1 MQRVLLF
8 FMLLS
13 CKTSDSVACIFCL
26 FRFSFVFRGILQMFV
41 DILFCIKLQE
51 MFFIIII
58 IIIIII
64 CLTLILLF
72 RLDFHK
78 L

>member
-1 MQRVLLF
+1 
-8 FMLLS
+8 
-13 CKTSDSVACIFCL
+13 
-26 FRFSFVFRGILQMFV
+26 MFV

-58 IIIIII
+58 IIII

-78 L
+78 LWG

>member
-1 MQRVLLF
+1 
-8 FMLLS
+8 
-13 CKTSDSVACIFCL
+13 
-26 FRFSFVFRGILQMFV
+26 
-41 DILFCIKLQE
+41 LFCIKLQE

-78 L
+78 LWG

>member
-1 MQRVLLF
+1 
-8 FMLLS
+8 
-13 CKTSDSVACIFCL
+13 
-26 FRFSFVFRGILQMFV
+26 MFV

-58 IIIIII
+58 IIIII

>member
-58 IIIIII
+58 IIII

>member
-1 MQRVLLF
+1 
-8 FMLLS
+8 MLLS

-58 IIIIII
+58 IIII

>member
-1 MQRVLLF
+1 
-8 FMLLS
+8 
-13 CKTSDSVACIFCL
+13 
-26 FRFSFVFRGILQMFV
+26 MFV

-58 IIIIII
+58 I

>member
-1 MQRVLLF
+1 
-8 FMLLS
+8 
-13 CKTSDSVACIFCL
+13 
-26 FRFSFVFRGILQMFV
+26 MFV

-58 IIIIII
+58 IIIII

-78 L
+78 LWG

>member
-1 MQRVLLF
+1 
-8 FMLLS
+8 
-13 CKTSDSVACIFCL
+13 
-26 FRFSFVFRGILQMFV
+26 MFV

-64 CLTLILLF
+64 ICLTLILLF

-78 L
+78 LWG